1 MTSAMRQLTLKMM
14 KTMIFQLKR
23 LWWLLMTRRP
33 LDITNI
39 WCFKRMSPLPPTE
52 KAAGIVTRLHIFTIN
67 RSRLILKNI
76 IHIRLQDR
84 CSLGASTSNNKRTS
98 CVLLG
103 PTILS
108 LGLTVLGVFTGTSK
122 HTENCQT

>member
-1 MTSAMRQLTLKMM
+1 MTVLQNQNKAREDLKVEF
-14 KTMIFQLKR
+14 IKR
-23 LWWLLMTRRP
+23 FNLIERNQIVGP
-33 LDITNI
+33 GSFFDIWETFWSGFRI
-39 WCFKRMSPLPPTE
+39 VVRFR
-52 KAAGIVTRLHIFTIN
+52 AG
-67 RSRLILKNI
+67 
-76 IHIRLQDR
+76 
-84 CSLGASTSNNKRTS
+84 TSNNKRTS